1 MTKWSEL
8 LSQESLHQAKR
19 LVRLVD
25 EEKSKGSHIFPP
37 RNDIFKALTLTPPDQ
52 VSVVIIGQDPYFH
65 EGRAN
70 GLAFSVNQGVPL
82 PPSLRN
88 IFKELHNDI
97 GCPVPQSGDLT
108 PWAKQGVLL
117 LNTSLTVEEGKPN
130 SHSKWGWQ
138 SFVLE
143 VCKVCVELP
152 QPVVFLLW
160 GGYARAFL
168 AGLQISDSN
177 NKCAIFSS
185 HPSPLGATK
194 GNEAVPAF
202 IGSWPFSKAN
212 AFLTRMGATPI
223 NWRIS

>member
-130 SHSKWGWQ
+130 SHSKWGGQ